1 MLAGAR
7 ACAKV
12 PERETYGGGE
22 AGEGEAEEEG
32 ENGEDR
38 RGVLLYHVVR
48 CVASCRCVMSFMV
61 SVINVRREEKEN
73 ERPVKVGNNE

>member
-22 AGEGEAEEEG
+22 AGEEETGETGESGEESRG
-32 ENGEDR
+32 CCHIMLYGAWR
-38 RGVLLYHVVR
+38 RVGVLCIGWWV
-48 CVASCRCVMSFMV
+48 
-61 SVINVRREEKEN
+61 
-73 ERPVKVGNNE
+73 